1 MRLLVIE
8 DSEKLAALMKRLL
21 SESGFAVDLVD
32 TVAAAAAALTVT
44 SYDLIILD
52 LTLPDDDGT
61 ALLCRLRQAGLA
73 MPVLVAT
80 ARSDV
85 AQRIQTLNHGAD
97 DYIVKPFSLDELLA
111 RVRALLR
118 RPKQMVGPI
127 LTLGNIA
134 LDTNAMTLQV
144 DGKSIDLPR
153 RELSVLAALLG
164 SPGQLMPKRK
174 LEDTIY
180 SFDNNVTP
188 NATEAAIS
196 RLRKRLEAH
205 GALVEI
211 VAMRG
216 LGYILTER
224 ERAEP

>member
-61 ALLCRLRQAGLA
+61 ALLCRLRQAGHA